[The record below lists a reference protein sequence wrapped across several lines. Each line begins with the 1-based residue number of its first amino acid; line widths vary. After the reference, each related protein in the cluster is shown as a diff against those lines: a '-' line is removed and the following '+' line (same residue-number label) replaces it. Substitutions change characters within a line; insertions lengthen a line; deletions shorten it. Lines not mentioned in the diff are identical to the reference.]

1 MAFLVVKRSYEDKK
15 MIKWNSILYLKLITE
30 RAKIMR
36 VGLVDDR
43 LIDLEKLNG
52 IVSGMEELVVVFSTF
67 SAEEAY
73 EQIKK
78 EQIDLLIADIE
89 MPNLSGYELADIIH
103 SHALNISVIFVTA
116 NSGYAVHAFELNV
129 HDYIMKPYTKD
140 RLTTSIRRLITKSKT
155 ADMSG
160 RLYIKLKND
169 IHIIRKKDIIF
180 IERSGRSTTIHTKTG
195 PVKTYQTLNELEG
208 ELRERDF
215 LRSHRSFIINIHYI
229 KNFSLYAKNSYTVSF
244 EGMKEQ
250 AMITK
255 ENVDFLQQNF
265 F

>member
-1 MAFLVVKRSYEDKK
+1 
-15 MIKWNSILYLKLITE
+15 
-30 RAKIMR
+30 MR

-43 LIDLEKLNG
+43 LIDLEKLHG
-52 IVSGMEELVVVFSTF
+52 IISSIEELEVIFSTL

-103 SHALNISVIFVTA
+103 SHALNISVIFVTG

-140 RLTTSIRRLITKSKT
+140 RLTTSINRLLAKSKT
-155 ADMSG
+155 ADMPG
-160 RLYIKLKND
+160 RLYIKQKND
-169 IHIIRKKDIIF
+169 IHIIQKKEIIF
-180 IERSGRSTTIHTKTG
+180 IERSGRSTTIHTKAGTI
-195 PVKTYQTLNELEG
+195 KTYQTLNELEG

-215 LRSHRSFIINIHYI
+215 LRSHRSFIINIHHI

-244 EGMKEQ
+244 EGTKEQ

-255 ENVDFLQQNF
+255 EKVDYLQQHF